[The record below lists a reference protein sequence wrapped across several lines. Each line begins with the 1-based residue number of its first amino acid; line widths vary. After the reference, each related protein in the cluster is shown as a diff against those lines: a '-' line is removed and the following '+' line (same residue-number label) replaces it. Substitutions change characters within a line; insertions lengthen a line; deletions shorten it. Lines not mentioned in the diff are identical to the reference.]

1 MEKFFG
7 GEVPQV
13 EWIKPLLGNFFGWLH
28 SCIFHCENALEE
40 SMVKQLFCFP
50 AGFLQPLLHF
60 FVLYFFRHLN
70 EDFQF
75 LSSALSQL
83 SKQCVKSF
91 TVCYL
96 CTKQRPFSH
105 CQLFA
110 QIFKHIWANNSGQ
123 LSALLTNIVGMS
135 LWELFPL
142 SKIQSMVTLLGTLL
156 KCLAAC

>member
-60 FVLYFFRHLN
+60 WCFIFSDSLMKTFSFSRL
-70 EDFQF
+70 
-75 LSSALSQL
+75 
-83 SKQCVKSF
+83 QCVKSF
-91 TVCYL
+91 TVCYS

-135 LWELFPL
+135 LWEWQSMFPL

-156 KCLAAC
+156 KLRNSAHLDM